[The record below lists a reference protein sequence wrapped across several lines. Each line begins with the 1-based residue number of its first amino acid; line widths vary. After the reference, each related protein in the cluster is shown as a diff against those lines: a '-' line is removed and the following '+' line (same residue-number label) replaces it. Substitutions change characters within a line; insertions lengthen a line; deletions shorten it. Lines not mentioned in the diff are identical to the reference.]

1 MTATRTRLNSLVQ
14 HVLAWVASWFSKP
27 SQYTEEVEMTAPV
40 SNEPAS
46 VQLARD
52 VLSHI
57 QGHEARYMRGRYLLG
72 DVPSTL
78 IKGDLRDHL
87 PVIEQKCTM
96 CALGAMLV
104 SKARL
109 WDRTPMES
117 LFTELD
123 SDLHEEFEGLRMMSV
138 GRRAIIVQLEEVFDS
153 YQLNLI
159 ESAFE
164 MKRCGTT
171 PSPGDLGGIEAFHDY
186 MDRVDDA
193 INFGCQRNIG
203 TPAERLGAIMNNI
216 IENNGVFNPPD
227 YSVTH
232 RQQPSYV

>member
-1 MTATRTRLNSLVQ
+1 MTV
-14 HVLAWVASWFSKP
+14 
-27 SQYTEEVEMTAPV
+27 PV

-46 VQLARD
+46 VQLAKD

-57 QGHEARYMRGRYLLG
+57 QGHEARYVLGRYLLG
-72 DVPSTL
+72 DVPGELT
-78 IKGDLRDHL
+78 KGDLRDHL

-109 WDRTPMES
+109 WDRTPMAS

-123 SDLHEEFEGLRMMSV
+123 SDLHEEFEGLRMMNI

-164 MKRCGTT
+164 MKPCGIC
-171 PSPGDLGGIEAFHDY
+171 PSPGDLGGIEAFHNY
-186 MDRVDDA
+186 MERVDDA
-193 INFGCQRNIG
+193 INFGCQRSIG
-203 TPAERLGAIMNNI
+203 TPAERLSAIMNNI
-216 IENNGVFNPPD
+216 IENNGVFNPPH
-227 YSVTH
+227 YTAAH
-232 RQQPSYV
+232 RRPSYG